1 MSDKVSAEYI
11 KKAMSDACSG
21 RRDWIVADLLNIC
34 DTALVLYD
42 ERDELNCDCIKFVAG
57 ADAMEEEIKTLK
69 AEVERLKD
77 INKKLEA
84 YATLWCLTHGC
95 DVPQDGKGE

>member
-1 MSDKVSAEYI
+1 MSDKMTVEEI
-11 KKAMSDACSG
+11 KFHRHFLDCYSLEEIQQETVKD
-21 RRDWIVADLLNIC
+21 IC
-34 DTALVLYD
+34 DTALALY
-42 ERDELNCDCIKFVAG
+42 
-57 ADAMEEEIKTLK
+57 